1 MQQLTV
7 NPKFRD
13 VARPLHED
21 EFKLLEENILRDGR
35 VLQPIITWKGT
46 IVDGHYRWRIIQK
59 HRELGREIPFEPV
72 EMNFADDWAVVAWIC
87 NNQLGR
93 RNLTDEERTYM
104 IGKQYEAEK
113 NTRGNPGERGED
125 GKYQRAQN
133 ELIGNAPNKTATKI
147 GRQHGIGKDT
157 VKRSEKFAKGVDT
170 AEELSPG
177 MKNTLLSGKAK
188 VPKSVVAE
196 IPKMEPEQQQEVI
209 RAVRSGLPWERKSTG
224 RTSKETKALVA
235 EIQNT
240 LYNSDQD
247 VGHDVDTLVEMVDET
262 VQDFIANVR
271 QTLVFYSTVL
281 NEDGAREKV
290 TAALEKAET
299 AIRKEKE
306 LVS

>member
-46 IVDGHYRWRIIQK
+46 IVDGHNRWQIIQK
-59 HRELGREIPFEPV
+59 YREQGRKIPFETE
-72 EMNFADDWAVVAWIC
+72 EMEFPDDWAVVAWIC

-93 RNLTDEERTYM
+93 RNLTNEERTYM

-113 NTRGNPGERGED
+113 NSCGAPAGN
-125 GKYQRAQN
+125 QN
-133 ELIGNAPNKTATKI
+133 AKKQSGQNDHFECGPSKTATAL
-147 GRQHGIGKDT
+147 GRKHGMAEKSIR
-157 VKRSEKFAKGVDT
+157 RSERFAKGVDT

-196 IPKMEPEQQQEVI
+196 IPKMEPEQQREVI
-209 RAVRSGLPWERKSTG
+209 RAVRSGLPWEKKSTG

-240 LYNSDQD
+240 LYKSDQD
-247 VGHDVDTLVEMVDET
+247 VEHDVDTLVEMVDAT

>member
-46 IVDGHYRWRIIQK
+46 IVDGHNRWQIIQK
-59 HRELGREIPFEPV
+59 YWEQGREIPFETE
-72 EMNFADDWAVVAWIC
+72 EMEFPDDWAVVAWIC

-93 RNLTDEERTYM
+93 RNLTNEERTYM

-113 NTRGNPGERGED
+113 MTVKNPTGVNQHGKEVSGHFDRKATRS
-125 GKYQRAQN
+125 
-133 ELIGNAPNKTATKI
+133 KTAHALGEK
-147 GRQHGIGKDT
+147 HGMAEKSIR
-157 VKRSEKFAKGVDT
+157 RSGEFALGVDT
-170 AEELSPG
+170 ADAISPG
-177 MKNTLLSGKAK
+177 AKEDILSGKAK

-196 IPKMEPEQQQEVI
+196 IPKMEPEQQREVI
-209 RAVRSGLPWERKSTG
+209 RAVRSGLPWEKKSTG

-240 LYNSDQD
+240 LYKSDQD
-247 VGHDVDTLVEMVDET
+247 VEHDVDTLVEMVDAT

>member
-1 MQQLTV
+1 MQQLTI
-7 NPKFRD
+7 NLKFRD

-46 IVDGHYRWRIIQK
+46 IVDGHNRWQISQK
-59 HRELGREIPFEPV
+59 HREQGREIPFETA
-72 EMNFADDWAVVAWIC
+72 EMDFADEWAVVAWIC

-113 NTRGNPGERGED
+113 MTVKNPTGVNQHGKEVSGHFDRKATRS
-125 GKYQRAQN
+125 
-133 ELIGNAPNKTATKI
+133 KTARALGEK
-147 GRQHGIGKDT
+147 HGMAEKSIR
-157 VKRSEKFAKGVDT
+157 RSGEFALGVDT
-170 AEELSPG
+170 AEAIAPG
-177 MKNTLLSGKAK
+177 AKEDILSGKAK

-235 EIQNT
+235 EIKNA
-240 LYNSDQD
+240 LYDSNRHVEQ
-247 VGHDVDTLVEMVDET
+247 DVDTLVEMVNAS

-271 QTLVFYSTVL
+271 QTLISYSTL
-281 NEDGAREKV
+281 LEKDGAREKV
-290 TAALEKAET
+290 TAALEEAEA
-299 AIRKEKE
+299 AIQKEKRFIA
-306 LVS
+306 